1 MNEYSISD
9 YGIFNSAVS
18 TTNACSQSV
27 TTAKEGVTACKMV
40 VGNQC
45 VFMGPIADKC
55 VDSLN
60 GLDADCTNIITNL
73 GSMSSYLIQT
83 SGTYQN
89 ADQNAN
95 EVIGGLT
102 GATTLTGNSLNSQ
115 AVVSSGA
122 MRTYTYNGQTFNIT
136 NSPISL
142 DDYQTHLQKNGLYQN
157 AGLLGGRCDML
168 SGYYAMD
175 LLRGSYTSKSTM
187 KEGSGGSCYNLNRT
201 VSDVNVEP
209 IMQYTYDELS
219 KGNPVVLQVTQKRS
233 NEGLRHF
240 VTVVGYNS
248 SVTSY
253 KDLTPENMLVI
264 DCVDG
269 KIQTLNERN
278 RNYYNQKG
286 KYYAKA
292 PTMEFLAK
300 INKQGNPTTAT
311 A

>member
-9 YGIFNSAVS
+9 YGIFSSAVA
-18 TTNACSQSV
+18 TTNECSTSI
-27 TTAKEGVTACKMV
+27 TTAKDGVTACKTI
-40 VGNQC
+40 VGNQGT
-45 VFMGPIADKC
+45 FMGPMAEKC
-55 VDSLN
+55 VAALD
-60 GLDADCTNIITNL
+60 GLDADCTTIISNL

-83 SGTYQN
+83 SGNYQN
-89 ADQNAN
+89 ADQAANA
-95 EVIGGLT
+95 VVGGIAGGTL
-102 GATTLTGNSLNSQ
+102 LTGNSQNSQ
-115 AVVSSGA
+115 AMVSSGA

-136 NSPISL
+136 NSPINL
-142 DDYQTHLQKNGLYQN
+142 DDYQAHLQKNGLYQN
-157 AGLLGGRCDML
+157 AGLLGSRCDML

-187 KEGSGGSCYNLNRT
+187 EAGSGGSCYNLNRT

-209 IMQYTYDELS
+209 IMQYTYDELN

-240 VTVVGYNS
+240 VTVVGYS
-248 SVTSY
+248 SGVSSY
-253 KDLTPENMLVI
+253 QDLTPENMLVI

-292 PTMEFLAK
+292 PTTEFLAK
-300 INKQGNPTTAT
+300 INKQSNTANV
-311 A
+311 

>member
-9 YGIFNSAVS
+9 YGIFSSAVA
-18 TTNACSQSV
+18 TTNECSTSI
-27 TTAKEGVTACKMV
+27 TTAKDGVTACKTI
-40 VGNQC
+40 VGNQGT
-45 VFMGPIADKC
+45 FMGPMAEKC
-55 VDSLN
+55 VAALD
-60 GLDADCTNIITNL
+60 GLDADCTTIISNL

-83 SGTYQN
+83 SGNYQN
-89 ADQNAN
+89 ADQAANA
-95 EVIGGLT
+95 VVGGIAGGTL
-102 GATTLTGNSLNSQ
+102 LTGNSQNSQ
-115 AVVSSGA
+115 AMVSSGT

-136 NSPISL
+136 NSPINL
-142 DDYQTHLQKNGLYQN
+142 DDYQAHLQKNGLYQN
-157 AGLLGGRCDML
+157 AGLLGSRCDML

-187 KEGSGGSCYNLNRT
+187 EAGSGGSCYNLNRT

-209 IMQYTYDELS
+209 IMQYTYDELN

-240 VTVVGYNS
+240 VTVVGYS
-248 SVTSY
+248 SGVSSY
-253 KDLTPENMLVI
+253 QDLTPENMLVI

-292 PTMEFLAK
+292 PTTEFLAK
-300 INKQGNPTTAT
+300 INKQSNTAN

>member
-9 YGIFNSAVS
+9 YGIFSSAVA
-18 TTNACSQSV
+18 TTNECSTSI
-27 TTAKEGVTACKMV
+27 TTAKDGVTACKTI
-40 VGNQC
+40 VGNQGT
-45 VFMGPIADKC
+45 FMGPMAEKC
-55 VDSLN
+55 VAALD
-60 GLDADCTNIITNL
+60 GLDADCTTIISNL

-83 SGTYQN
+83 SGNYQN
-89 ADQNAN
+89 ADQAANA
-95 EVIGGLT
+95 VVGGIAGGTL
-102 GATTLTGNSLNSQ
+102 LTGNSQNSQ
-115 AVVSSGA
+115 AMVSSGA

-136 NSPISL
+136 NSPINL
-142 DDYQTHLQKNGLYQN
+142 DDYQAHLQKNGLYQN
-157 AGLLGGRCDML
+157 AGLLGSRCDML

-187 KEGSGGSCYNLNRT
+187 EAGSGGSCYNLNRT

-209 IMQYTYDELS
+209 IMQYTYDELN

-240 VTVVGYNS
+240 VTVVGYS
-248 SVTSY
+248 SGVSSY
-253 KDLTPENMLVI
+253 QDLTPENMLVI

-292 PTMEFLAK
+292 PTMDFLAK
-300 INKQGNPTTAT
+300 INKQSNTAN

>member
-9 YGIFNSAVS
+9 YGIFTDAVTS
-18 TTNACSQSV
+18 TNDCSSKV
-27 TTAKEGVTACKMV
+27 TLAKDGVNECKTV
-40 VGNQC
+40 VDNDG

-55 VDSLN
+55 SEALT
-60 GLDADCTNIITNL
+60 GLDSDCTTIISNL
-73 GSMSSYLIQT
+73 GSMSSYLIST

-89 ADQNAN
+89 ADQEANAT
-95 EVIGGLT
+95 ITGGDTSLLT
-102 GATTLTGNSLNSQ
+102 GLATSASSQ
-115 AVVSSGA
+115 SALDSGT
-122 MRTYTYNGQTFNIT
+122 MRTFSYNGKTFNIT
-136 NSPISL
+136 NSKL
-142 DDYQTHLQKNGLYQN
+142 DLNEYQDYLQKNGLYQN

-175 LLRGSYTSKSTM
+175 LLRGSHTSKSTM
-187 KEGSGGSCYNLNRT
+187 QEGSGGSCYNINRT
-201 VSDVNVEP
+201 ISDVDVEP

-240 VTVVGYNS
+240 VTVVGYS
-248 SVTSY
+248 SNVTSY
-253 KDLTPENMLVI
+253 QDLTPENMLVI

-269 KIQTLNERN
+269 KVQTLNERN

-292 PTMEFLAK
+292 PTEEFLAK
-300 INKQGNPTTAT
+300 INKQTAN

>member
-9 YGIFNSAVS
+9 YGIFSDAVS
-18 TTNACSQSV
+18 TTNTCSNSV
-27 TTAKEGVTACKMV
+27 TTAKDGVNECKTV
-40 VGNQC
+40 IGNDG

-55 VDSLN
+55 EAALT
-60 GLDADCTNIITNL
+60 GLDTDCGEIISNL
-73 GSMSSYLIQT
+73 GTLSTYLITT
-83 SGTYQN
+83 SGNYQTGDN
-89 ADQNAN
+89 EAN
-95 EVIGGLT
+95 STIIGSTSSLGS
-102 GATTLTGNSLNSQ
+102 TLLNNSTSLPIE
-115 AVVSSGA
+115 GA
-122 MRTYTYNGQTFNIT
+122 MRSYTYNGKEFNIT
-136 NSPISL
+136 NSPINL
-142 DDYQTHLQKNGLYQN
+142 DDYQAHLQKNGLYQN
-157 AGLLGGRCDML
+157 AGLLGSRCDML

-175 LLRGSYTSKSTM
+175 LLRGSYTSKNTM
-187 KEGSGGSCYNLNRT
+187 QEGSGGSCYNLNRT

-240 VTVVGYNS
+240 VTVVGYS
-248 SVTSY
+248 SNVSSY
-253 KDLTPENMLVI
+253 QDLTPENMLVI

-292 PTMEFLAK
+292 PTEDFLAK
-300 INKQGNPTTAT
+300 INKQTTNA
-311 A
+311 

>member
-9 YGIFNSAVS
+9 YGIFSSAVA
-18 TTNACSQSV
+18 TTNACSNSV
-27 TTAKEGVTACKMV
+27 TTAKDGVTACKTI
-40 VGNQC
+40 VGNQGT
-45 VFMGPIADKC
+45 FMGPMAEKC
-55 VDSLN
+55 VAALD
-60 GLDADCTNIITNL
+60 GLDADCTTIITNL
-73 GSMSSYLIQT
+73 GSMSSYLMQT
-83 SGTYQN
+83 SGNYQS
-89 ADQNAN
+89 ADQTANA
-95 EVIGGLT
+95 VVGGIAGGTL
-102 GATTLTGNSLNSQ
+102 LTGNSQNSQ
-115 AVVSSGA
+115 AMVSSGA

-136 NSPISL
+136 NSPINL
-142 DDYQTHLQKNGLYQN
+142 DDYQAHLQKNGLYQN
-157 AGLLGGRCDML
+157 AGLLGSRCDML

-187 KEGSGGSCYNLNRT
+187 EAGSGGSCYNLNRT

-209 IMQYTYDELS
+209 IMQYTYDELN

-240 VTVVGYNS
+240 VTVVGYS
-248 SVTSY
+248 SGVSSY
-253 KDLTPENMLVI
+253 QDLTPENMLVI

-292 PTMEFLAK
+292 PTTEFLAK
-300 INKQGNPTTAT
+300 INKQSNTAN

>member
-9 YGIFNSAVS
+9 YGIFNSAVQ
-18 TTNACSQSV
+18 TTNTCSNSV
-27 TTAKEGVTACKMV
+27 TTAKDGVTACKTV
-40 VGNQC
+40 VGNQGT
-45 VFMGPIADKC
+45 FMGPMAEKC
-55 VDSLN
+55 VAALD
-60 GLDADCTNIITNL
+60 GLDADCTTIITNL

-83 SGTYQN
+83 SGNYQN

-95 EVIGGLT
+95 SVIAGL
-102 GATTLTGNSLNSQ
+102 GAGATLTGTSQNSQ
-115 AVVSSGA
+115 TLVTSGA
-122 MRTYTYNGQTFNIT
+122 MRTYTYNGKTYNIT
-136 NSPISL
+136 NSSINL
-142 DDYQTHLQKNGLYQN
+142 DDYQAHLQKNGLYQN
-157 AGLLGGRCDML
+157 AGLLGSRCDML

-187 KEGSGGSCYNLNRT
+187 EAGSGGSCYNLNRT

-240 VTVVGYNS
+240 VTVVGYDS
-248 SVTSY
+248 GVTSY

-300 INKQGNPTTAT
+300 VNKQSNTTNA
-311 A
+311 

>member
-9 YGIFNSAVS
+9 YGIFSSAVA
-18 TTNACSQSV
+18 TTNACSNSV
-27 TTAKEGVTACKMV
+27 TTAKDGVTACKTI
-40 VGNQC
+40 VGNQGT
-45 VFMGPIADKC
+45 FMGPMAEKC
-55 VDSLN
+55 VAALD
-60 GLDADCTNIITNL
+60 GLDADCTTIITNL
-73 GSMSSYLIQT
+73 GSMSSYLMQT
-83 SGTYQN
+83 SGNYQN
-89 ADQNAN
+89 ADQAANA
-95 EVIGGLT
+95 VVGGIAGGTL
-102 GATTLTGNSLNSQ
+102 LTGNSQNSQ
-115 AVVSSGA
+115 AMVSSGA

-136 NSPISL
+136 NSPINL
-142 DDYQTHLQKNGLYQN
+142 DDYQAHLQKNGLYQN
-157 AGLLGGRCDML
+157 AGLLGSRCDML

-187 KEGSGGSCYNLNRT
+187 EAGSGGSCYNLNRT

-209 IMQYTYDELS
+209 IMQYTYDELN

-240 VTVVGYNS
+240 VTVVGYS
-248 SVTSY
+248 SGVSSY
-253 KDLTPENMLVI
+253 QDLTPENMLVI

-292 PTMEFLAK
+292 PTMDFLAK
-300 INKQGNPTTAT
+300 INKQSNTAN

>member
-9 YGIFNSAVS
+9 YGIFNSAVQ
-18 TTNACSQSV
+18 TTNTCSNSV
-27 TTAKEGVTACKMV
+27 TTAKDGVTACKTV
-40 VGNQC
+40 VGNQGT
-45 VFMGPIADKC
+45 FMGPMAEKC
-55 VDSLN
+55 VAALD
-60 GLDADCTNIITNL
+60 GLDADCTTIISNL
-73 GSMSSYLIQT
+73 GTLSSYLIQT
-83 SGTYQN
+83 SGNYQN

-95 EVIGGLT
+95 SVIAGL
-102 GATTLTGNSLNSQ
+102 GAGATLTGTSQNSQ
-115 AVVSSGA
+115 ALVTSGA
-122 MRTYTYNGQTFNIT
+122 MRTYTYNGKTFNIT
-136 NSPISL
+136 NSSISL
-142 DDYQTHLQKNGLYQN
+142 DDYQAHLQKNGLYQN
-157 AGLLGGRCDML
+157 AGLLGSRCDML

-187 KEGSGGSCYNLNRT
+187 EAGSGGSCYNLNRT

-240 VTVVGYNS
+240 VTVVGYDS
-248 SVTSY
+248 GVTSY

-300 INKQGNPTTAT
+300 VNKQSNTTNA
-311 A
+311 